1 MRLKL
6 NEVVGDEKT
15 IYFQRQ
21 VVTGILKPIQAQ
33 IEEAILKGDIK
44 KLDVKIDEEKLKETT
59 KKPSAK
65 RKSLTREKQGLQGEN
80 YMQRTF

>member
-1 MRLKL
+1 MQLYKW
-6 NEVVGDEKT
+6 
-15 IYFQRQ
+15 
-21 VVTGILKPIQAQ
+21 
-33 IEEAILKGDIK
+33 LKGDIK